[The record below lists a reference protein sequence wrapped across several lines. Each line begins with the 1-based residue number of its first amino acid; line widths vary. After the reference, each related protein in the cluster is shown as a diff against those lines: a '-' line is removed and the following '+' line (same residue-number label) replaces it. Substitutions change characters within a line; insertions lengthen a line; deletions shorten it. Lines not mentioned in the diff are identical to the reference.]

1 MNINNEQNQSTI
13 SEHLLELRSRIIKSL
28 IFFALAFIISYINA
42 DKIYDFL
49 LQPYVKALG
58 SDGLANKRLI
68 FTALQETFVTYL
80 KLSFFSALFFSFPV
94 FLIQIWKFIAPGLY
108 SNEKKAILPFMIATP
123 VLFLLGA
130 FLAYQFIMPLAIKF
144 FLSFESL
151 TSQTSMPIQL
161 EAKVSEY
168 LSLIMIFMIA
178 FGLSFEL
185 PVLLILL
192 ATVGFVDSKYLS
204 ERRRYIIVIIFIV
217 AAIITPPDPISQIG
231 LAIPLMLLYEISI
244 LIIKYL
250 EKKNKNDN
258 T

>member
-1 MNINNEQNQSTI
+1 
-13 SEHLLELRSRIIKSL
+13 
-28 IFFALAFIISYINA
+28 
-42 DKIYDFL
+42 
-49 LQPYVKALG
+49 
-58 SDGLANKRLI
+58 
-68 FTALQETFVTYL
+68 
-80 KLSFFSALFFSFPV
+80 
-94 FLIQIWKFIAPGLY
+94 
-108 SNEKKAILPFMIATP
+108 MIATP

-130 FLAYQFIMPLAIKF
+130 FLAYYFIMPLAIKF

-168 LSLIMIFMIA
+168 LSLIMIFMLA

-192 ATVGFVDSKYLS
+192 ATVGFIDSKYLS

-250 EKKNKNDN
+250 EKNKNDN

>member
-1 MNINNEQNQSTI
+1 MNANNEQNQSTI

-28 IFFALAFIISYINA
+28 IFFLLAFIISYINA

-58 SDGLANKRLI
+58 SDGVANKRLI

-80 KLSFFSALFFSFPV
+80 KLSFFSALFFSFPI

-217 AAIITPPDPISQIG
+217 AAIITPPDPVSQIG

-250 EKKNKNDN
+250 EKNKNDN
-258 T
+258 N

>member
-1 MNINNEQNQSTI
+1 MNANNEQNQSTI

-28 IFFALAFIISYINA
+28 IFFVLVFIISYINA

-80 KLSFFSALFFSFPV
+80 KLSFFSALFFSFPI

-192 ATVGFVDSKYLS
+192 ATVGFIDSKYLS
-204 ERRRYIIVIIFIV
+204 ERRRYIILIIFIV

-250 EKKNKNDN
+250 EKKKNDN

>member
-1 MNINNEQNQSTI
+1 MNANNEQNQSTI

-28 IFFALAFIISYINA
+28 IFFVLVFIISYINA

-68 FTALQETFVTYL
+68 FTALQESFVTYL
-80 KLSFFSALFFSFPV
+80 KLSFFSALFFSFPI

-192 ATVGFVDSKYLS
+192 ATVGFIDSKYLS

-250 EKKNKNDN
+250 EKNKNDN

>member
-1 MNINNEQNQSTI
+1 MNANNEQNQSTI

-28 IFFALAFIISYINA
+28 IFFVLAFIISYINA

-80 KLSFFSALFFSFPV
+80 KLSFFSALFFSFPI

-192 ATVGFVDSKYLS
+192 ATVGFIDSKYLS

-250 EKKNKNDN
+250 EKNKNDN

>member
-1 MNINNEQNQSTI
+1 MNANNEQNQSTI

-28 IFFALAFIISYINA
+28 IFFLLAFIISYINA

-58 SDGLANKRLI
+58 SDGVANKRLI

-80 KLSFFSALFFSFPV
+80 KLSFFSALFFSFPI

-192 ATVGFVDSKYLS
+192 ATVGFIDSKYLS

-250 EKKNKNDN
+250 EKNKNDN

>member
-1 MNINNEQNQSTI
+1 MNANNEQNQSTI

-28 IFFALAFIISYINA
+28 IFFILVFIISYINA

-80 KLSFFSALFFSFPV
+80 KLSFFSALFFSFPI

-192 ATVGFVDSKYLS
+192 ATVGFIDSKYLS

-250 EKKNKNDN
+250 EKNKNDN

>member
-1 MNINNEQNQSTI
+1 MNANNEQNQSTI

-28 IFFALAFIISYINA
+28 IFFVVAFIISYINA

-80 KLSFFSALFFSFPV
+80 KLSFFSALFFSFPI

-250 EKKNKNDN
+250 EKNKNDN

>member
-1 MNINNEQNQSTI
+1 MNTNNEQNQSTI

-28 IFFALAFIISYINA
+28 IFFVLAFIISYINA

-58 SDGLANKRLI
+58 SDGVANKRLI

-80 KLSFFSALFFSFPV
+80 KLSFFSALFFSFPI

-250 EKKNKNDN
+250 EKNKNDN

>member
-58 SDGLANKRLI
+58 NDGVSNKRLI

>member
-1 MNINNEQNQSTI
+1 MNANNEQNQSTI

-28 IFFALAFIISYINA
+28 IFFVLVFIISYINA

-80 KLSFFSALFFSFPV
+80 KLSFFSALFFSFPI

-250 EKKNKNDN
+250 EKNKNDN

>member
-1 MNINNEQNQSTI
+1 MNANNEQNQSTI

-28 IFFALAFIISYINA
+28 IFFLLAFIISYINA

-58 SDGLANKRLI
+58 SDGVANKRLI

-80 KLSFFSALFFSFPV
+80 KLSFFSALFFSFPI

-168 LSLIMIFMIA
+168 LSLIVIFMIA

-192 ATVGFVDSKYLS
+192 ATVGFIDSKYLS

-217 AAIITPPDPISQIG
+217 AAIITPPDPVSQIG

-250 EKKNKNDN
+250 EKNKNDN

>member
-1 MNINNEQNQSTI
+1 MNTNNEQNQSLI

-28 IFFALAFIISYINA
+28 IFFVLAFIISYINA

-58 SDGLANKRLI
+58 SDGVANKRLI

-80 KLSFFSALFFSFPV
+80 KLSFFSALFFSFPI

-250 EKKNKNDN
+250 EKNKNDN

>member
-1 MNINNEQNQSTI
+1 M
-13 SEHLLELRSRIIKSL
+13 
-28 IFFALAFIISYINA
+28 NA

-58 SDGLANKRLI
+58 SDGVANKRLI

-80 KLSFFSALFFSFPV
+80 KLSFFSALFFSFPI

-250 EKKNKNDN
+250 EKNKNDN

>member
-1 MNINNEQNQSTI
+1 MNTNNEQNQSTI

-28 IFFALAFIISYINA
+28 IFFLLAFIISYINA

-58 SDGLANKRLI
+58 SDGVANKRLI

-80 KLSFFSALFFSFPV
+80 KLSFFSALFFSFPI

-192 ATVGFVDSKYLS
+192 ATVGFIDSKYLS

-217 AAIITPPDPISQIG
+217 AAIITPPDPVSQIG

-250 EKKNKNDN
+250 EKNKNDN

>member
-1 MNINNEQNQSTI
+1 MNTNNEYKNQSTI

-28 IFFALAFIISYINA
+28 IFFVLAFIISYINA

-58 SDGLANKRLI
+58 SDGVANKRLI

-80 KLSFFSALFFSFPV
+80 KLSFFSALFFSFPI

-192 ATVGFVDSKYLS
+192 ATVGFIDSKYLS

-250 EKKNKNDN
+250 EKNKNDN

>member
-1 MNINNEQNQSTI
+1 MNVNNEQNQSTI

-28 IFFALAFIISYINA
+28 IFFVLAFIISYINA

-80 KLSFFSALFFSFPV
+80 KLSFFSALFFSFPI

-250 EKKNKNDN
+250 EKNKNDN

>member
-1 MNINNEQNQSTI
+1 MSDNNDQNQSSVT
-13 SEHLLELRSRIIKSL
+13 EHLLELRSRIIKSL
-28 IFFALAFIISYINA
+28 IFFAIAFIISYMNA

-58 SDGLANKRLI
+58 VGQIGTKRLI
-68 FTALQETFVTYL
+68 FTALQETFITYL

-108 SNEKKAILPFMIATP
+108 QNEKKTILPFIVATP
-123 VLFLLGA
+123 VLFIAGALLA
-130 FLAYQFIMPLAIKF
+130 
-144 FLSFESL
+144 SFETLS
-151 TSQTSMPIQL
+151 TQTSMPIQL
-161 EAKVSEY
+161 EARVSEY
-168 LSLIMIFMIA
+168 LSLIMVFMIA

-204 ERRRYIIVIIFIV
+204 ERRRYVIVIIFIV
-217 AAIITPPDPISQIG
+217 AAVITPPDPISQIG
-231 LAIPLMLLYEISI
+231 LAIPLMFLYEISI

-250 EKKNKNDN
+250 EKSKNDKS
-258 T
+258 

>member
-1 MNINNEQNQSTI
+1 MNTNNEQNQSTI

-28 IFFALAFIISYINA
+28 IFFLLAFIISYINA

-58 SDGLANKRLI
+58 SDGVANKRLI

-80 KLSFFSALFFSFPV
+80 KLSFFSALFFSFPI
-94 FLIQIWKFIAPGLY
+94 FLIQIWIFIAPGLY

-192 ATVGFVDSKYLS
+192 ATVGFIDSKYLS

-217 AAIITPPDPISQIG
+217 AAIITPPDPVSQIG

-250 EKKNKNDN
+250 EKNKNDN

>member
-1 MNINNEQNQSTI
+1 MNTNNEQNQSTI

-28 IFFALAFIISYINA
+28 IFFVLAFIISYINA

-80 KLSFFSALFFSFPV
+80 KLSFFSALFFSFPI

-231 LAIPLMLLYEISI
+231 LAIPLTLLYEISI

-250 EKKNKNDN
+250 EKNKNDN

>member
-1 MNINNEQNQSTI
+1 MNANNEQNQSTI

-28 IFFALAFIISYINA
+28 IFFILAFIISYINA
-42 DKIYDFL
+42 DKLYDFL

-58 SDGLANKRLI
+58 SVGLANKRLI
-68 FTALQETFVTYL
+68 FTALQETFLTYL
-80 KLSFFSALFFSFPV
+80 KLSFFSALFFSFPI

>member
-58 SDGLANKRLI
+58 NDGVGNKRLI
-68 FTALQETFVTYL
+68 FTALQETFVTYI

-94 FLIQIWKFIAPGLY
+94 FLIQVWKFIAPGLY

>member
-80 KLSFFSALFFSFPV
+80 KLSFFSALFFSFPI

-178 FGLSFEL
+178 FGLSFDL

>member
-1 MNINNEQNQSTI
+1 MNANNEQNQSTI

-28 IFFALAFIISYINA
+28 IFFVLAFIISYINA

-58 SDGLANKRLI
+58 SDGVANKRLI

-80 KLSFFSALFFSFPV
+80 KLSFFSALFFSFPI

-192 ATVGFVDSKYLS
+192 ATVGFIDSKYLS

-217 AAIITPPDPISQIG
+217 AAIITPPDPVSQIG

-250 EKKNKNDN
+250 EKNKNDN

>member
-1 MNINNEQNQSTI
+1 MNANNEQNQSTI

-28 IFFALAFIISYINA
+28 IFFILAFIISYINA

-80 KLSFFSALFFSFPV
+80 KLSFFSALFFSFPI

-250 EKKNKNDN
+250 EKNKNDN

>member
-1 MNINNEQNQSTI
+1 MNTNNEQNQSTI

-28 IFFALAFIISYINA
+28 IFFLLAFIISYINA

-49 LQPYVKALG
+49 LQPYVKDLG
-58 SDGLANKRLI
+58 SDGVANKRLI

-80 KLSFFSALFFSFPV
+80 KLSFFSALFFSFPI

-192 ATVGFVDSKYLS
+192 KFIM
-204 ERRRYIIVIIFIV
+204 YIIVIIFIV
-217 AAIITPPDPISQIG
+217 AAIITPPDPVSQIG

-250 EKKNKNDN
+250 EKNKNDN

>member
-1 MNINNEQNQSTI
+1 MNTNNEQNQSTI

-28 IFFALAFIISYINA
+28 IFFLLAFIISYINA

-58 SDGLANKRLI
+58 SDGVANKRLI

-80 KLSFFSALFFSFPV
+80 KLSFFSALFFSFPI

-217 AAIITPPDPISQIG
+217 AAIITPPDPVSQIG

-250 EKKNKNDN
+250 EKNKNDN

>member
-1 MNINNEQNQSTI
+1 MNANNEQNQSTI

-28 IFFALAFIISYINA
+28 IFFILAFIISYINA

-49 LQPYVKALG
+49 LQPYVKALR

-80 KLSFFSALFFSFPV
+80 KLSFFSALFFSFPI

-250 EKKNKNDN
+250 EKNKNDN

>member
-1 MNINNEQNQSTI
+1 MNANNEQNQSTI

-28 IFFALAFIISYINA
+28 IFFVLAFIISYINA

-68 FTALQETFVTYL
+68 FTALQETFLTYL
-80 KLSFFSALFFSFPV
+80 KLSFFSALFFSFPI

-250 EKKNKNDN
+250 EKNKNDN

>member
-1 MNINNEQNQSTI
+1 MNANNEQNQSTI

-28 IFFALAFIISYINA
+28 IFFILAFIISYINA

-68 FTALQETFVTYL
+68 FTALQETFLTYL
-80 KLSFFSALFFSFPV
+80 KLSFFSALFFSFPI

-250 EKKNKNDN
+250 EKNKNDN

>member
-1 MNINNEQNQSTI
+1 MNTNNEQNQSTI

-28 IFFALAFIISYINA
+28 IFFVLAFIISYINA

-58 SDGLANKRLI
+58 SDGVANKRLI

-80 KLSFFSALFFSFPV
+80 KLSFFSALFFSFPI

-192 ATVGFVDSKYLS
+192 ATVGFIDSEYLI
-204 ERRRYIIVIIFIV
+204 RKKKICCGNYTLLL
-217 AAIITPPDPISQIG
+217 AAIINSLQIQ
-231 LAIPLMLLYEISI
+231 
-244 LIIKYL
+244 
-250 EKKNKNDN
+250 
-258 T
+258 

>member
-1 MNINNEQNQSTI
+1 MNANNEQNQSTI

-28 IFFALAFIISYINA
+28 IFFVLAFIISYINA

-68 FTALQETFVTYL
+68 FTALQETFLTYL
-80 KLSFFSALFFSFPV
+80 KLSFFSALFFSFPI

-192 ATVGFVDSKYLS
+192 ATIGFIDSKYLS

-250 EKKNKNDN
+250 EKNKNDN